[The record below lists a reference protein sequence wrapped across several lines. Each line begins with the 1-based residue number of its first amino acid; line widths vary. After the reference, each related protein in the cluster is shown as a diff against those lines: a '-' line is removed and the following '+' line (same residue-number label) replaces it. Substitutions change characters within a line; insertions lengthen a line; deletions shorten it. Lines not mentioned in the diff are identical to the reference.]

1 MRTIE
6 DFVTEQ
12 ICKDRTKEQV
22 RSVAL
27 STRWEPV
34 TDLVLKTYDNLCS
47 PLDVVD
53 VVCEVA

>member
-34 TDLVLKTYDNLCS
+34 TDKVLEMYDSLCS
-47 PLDVVD
+47 PLTEK
-53 VVCEVA
+53 EVA

>member
-34 TDLVLKTYDNLCS
+34 IDKVLEVYDALCS
-47 PLDVVD
+47 PIVD
-53 VVCEVA
+53 VLCKVA